1 MLCPLVESW
10 AMLVALRAVIGLAL
24 SGIAAAATA
33 YISEEVAPV
42 VAGWSLD
49 TSSLVTRWEGC
60 PGVLCQPADRPYLNK
75 HHFLWFCDQPDFGC
89 FAG

>member
-42 VAGWSLD
+42 VAGWSPD

-60 PGVLCQPADRPYLNK
+60 PGVLWPAS
-75 HHFLWFCDQPDFGC
+75 
-89 FAG
+89 